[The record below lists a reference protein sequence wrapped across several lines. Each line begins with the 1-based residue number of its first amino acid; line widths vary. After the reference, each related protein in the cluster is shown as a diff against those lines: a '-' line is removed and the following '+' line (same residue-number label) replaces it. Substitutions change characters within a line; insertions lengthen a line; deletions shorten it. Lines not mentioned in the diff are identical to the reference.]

1 MTEDLFRG
9 SEAETRD
16 TTLLPWTLARLN
28 WISIPAARRLAAIRR
43 SALLS
48 AFGALGQR
56 TERRM
61 LSLIMQV
68 SRVCS
73 SVTVP
78 LKPSLASSATGSYSG
93 EDSSARLC
101 VSVRLDW

>member
-1 MTEDLFRG
+1 M
-9 SEAETRD
+9 
-16 TTLLPWTLARLN
+16 
-28 WISIPAARRLAAIRR
+28 RRNV
-43 SALLS
+43 LLS

-61 LSLIMQV
+61 VSLVMPV
-68 SRVCS
+68 SRACN

-78 LKPSLASSATGSYSG
+78 LKPSWASSATGSYYG

-101 VSVRLDW
+101 ASVRLDR